1 MDKME
6 GDAEWESMTEPVRG
20 LAHRDGCSDRP
31 PRWSSSAMGAPG
43 ADISCPVTSGL
54 LWCPHSVDKQTSSQ
68 GRVDRAPPPEPPTP
82 AQFSPLLLAPVPELL
97 LKPPAG
103 MLPGVCV

>member
-1 MDKME
+1 MK
-6 GDAEWESMTEPVRG
+6 GDAERELTTEPVCG
-20 LAHRDGCSDRP
+20 LAQRDGCSDQP
-31 PRWSSSAMGAPG
+31 PRRSSSAMGVPG
-43 ADISCPVTSGL
+43 ADVSCPVTSGL

-82 AQFSPLLLAPVPELL
+82 AQFSPRRLAPVPELL
-97 LKPPAG
+97 LKPHAG